1 MLALTDSSFKV
12 SDSDWR
18 EIEKICEIL
27 FDCHIFTKSAQSNQ
41 MTMSD
46 FYILW
51 KEMKLKLEKKEKCN
65 FLDILLSCIE
75 QREKV
80 LLENATMLSALYLDP
95 RYRKVLNDIP
105 SSKQAATN
113 HLTRLWK
120 RIQDLTIPISDISEQ
135 SDQPTNSI
143 IIENS
148 NDDLDNFL
156 DSFEG
161 TNLPQS
167 TLQSNEILLKLQQFD
182 NDMNTKKRLPR
193 TVNINKYWEEKKN
206 SDPELFQLAS
216 VIFGVASA
224 QTSVERNFSALT
236 FILNRYRCNL
246 SDENLEDILFIRTNK
261 ELFLEIIS

>member
-1 MLALTDSSFKV
+1 M
-12 SDSDWR
+12 
-18 EIEKICEIL
+18 
-27 FDCHIFTKSAQSNQ
+27 
-41 MTMSD
+41 
-46 FYILW
+46 
-51 KEMKLKLEKKEKCN
+51 
-65 FLDILLSCIE
+65 
-75 QREKV
+75 
-80 LLENATMLSALYLDP
+80 LENATMLSALYLDP
-95 RYRKVLNDIP
+95 RYRKELNDIL

-120 RIQDLTIPISDISEQ
+120 RIQDMTTSIQDISEQ

-143 IIENS
+143 IENS
-148 NDDLDNFL
+148 DDDLDKYL
-156 DSFEG
+156 DTFEG
-161 TNLPQS
+161 ANLPQS

-193 TVNINKYWEEKKN
+193 TVNINKYWEEKKT